1 MRKLFIFFLIPIFGI
16 FLSCSRDDKNELYIN
31 SPDNTLSFS
40 LVLSE
45 NGQLHYTVKKLADA
59 VQEIKVVENSPLGI
73 VLSDQSFVSS
83 LSHQSTGP
91 VEPIREEYTLISGKR
106 LSNNLIANQR
116 SFSFKNDKGAEL
128 ILLVRMFDEGF
139 AFRYRIPRDAN
150 TPYTVEKELT
160 GITIPASG
168 LAWIEP
174 YDTLQKWG
182 PAHEV
187 GYENAVIIGTKSPKS
202 TGWAFPALF
211 SYNSIWCLFSEAD
224 ADTTYCAS
232 HMEADCDRGQ
242 YKFAFPWAHE
252 LYGKGD
258 VTPAGKGSV
267 HTPWRVG
274 IVGSSLKTIVESN
287 LIAHLARPSQLQDVS
302 WIKPGRSS
310 WSWWGDISSPTDVP
324 LLKKYIDFSARMG
337 WEYTLI
343 DANWNTIPEKE
354 FRELAAYAQ
363 AKNVGLLL
371 WYNSAGPY
379 TQVYE
384 VGPLDRVHT
393 HELRVKEF
401 AKLRNL
407 GIKGIKVDFF
417 QSDKQVIM
425 KYYEDLARDAAD
437 FHLLFNAHSATIP
450 RGWYRTYPNF
460 LSAEAV
466 KGAEQYPQK
475 DYTEKAALWNTILP
489 FTRNVVGPMDYTPVT
504 FSDRG
509 AADNEDPLMANKD
522 SRYARRLTTNAHELA
537 LSVVFECGIQH
548 FADRATSY
556 LSQPPEVIQ
565 FLKDIPVAWDDTYFI
580 DGYPGKFIVIARK
593 KDKDI
598 FIGGINGKDTAMTVE
613 FNLGFLPEGEFFLDM
628 ISDGKDDRSFN
639 LSRLAI
645 DARKKVRVTM
655 MPYGGFAGRAKIK

>member
-1 MRKLFIFFLIPIFGI
+1 
-16 FLSCSRDDKNELYIN
+16 
-31 SPDNTLSFS
+31 
-40 LVLSE
+40 
-45 NGQLHYTVKKLADA
+45 
-59 VQEIKVVENSPLGI
+59 
-73 VLSDQSFVSS
+73 
-83 LSHQSTGP
+83 
-91 VEPIREEYTLISGKR
+91 
-106 LSNNLIANQR
+106 
-116 SFSFKNDKGAEL
+116 
-128 ILLVRMFDEGF
+128 MFDEGF
-139 AFRYRIPRDAN
+139 AFRYLIPRDTN
-150 TPYTVEKELT
+150 TSYTVEKELT
-160 GITIPASG
+160 GFTIPASG
-168 LAWIEP
+168 KAWIEP

-187 GYENAVIIGTKSPKS
+187 GYENAGFIGAKSPKS

-211 SYNSIWCLFSEAD
+211 SYNNIWCLFSEAD

-232 HMEADCDRGQ
+232 HLEAKCDSGH
-242 YKFAFPWAHE
+242 YKLAFPWAYE

-258 VTPAGKGSV
+258 VTPTGKGSV

-287 LIAHLARPSQLQDVS
+287 LVAHLARPNQLKDFS
-302 WIKPGRSS
+302 WIKPGRAS
-310 WSWWGDISSPTDVP
+310 WSWWGDVFSPSNVP
-324 LLKKYIDFSARMG
+324 ILKKYIDFSAKMG

-343 DANWNTIPEKE
+343 DANWHYIPEKE
-354 FRELAAYAQ
+354 FKELTAYAR

-379 TQVYE
+379 TRVYE
-384 VGPLDRVHT
+384 VGPLNRVHT

-401 AKLRNL
+401 TKLREL

-425 KYYEDLARDAAD
+425 KYYEDLAKDAAD

-460 LSAEAV
+460 LSMEAV

-475 DYTEKAALWNTILP
+475 DFTEKAAMWNTILP

-509 AADNEDPLMANKD
+509 AANSEEPATANKD
-522 SRYARRLTTNAHELA
+522 TTYTRRLTTNAHELA

-556 LSQPPEVIQ
+556 LSQPPEVIR
-565 FLKDIPVAWDDTYFI
+565 FLKDIPVAWEDTYFI
-580 DGYPGKFIVIARK
+580 DGYPGEFILIARK
-593 KDKDI
+593 KNNEI
-598 FIGGINGKDTAMTVE
+598 FIGGINGKDNEKTVA
-613 FNLGFLPEGEFFLDM
+613 FNLGFLPEGEFTLNL
-628 ISDGKDDRSFN
+628 INDGRDDRSFN
-639 LSRLAI
+639 FAGLNI
-645 DARKKVRVTM
+645 DSKKKVKITM
-655 MPYGGFAGRAKIK
+655 MPYGGFAGRLKTK

>member
-1 MRKLFIFFLIPIFGI
+1 MMKTRILILAAIFG
-16 FLSCSRDDKNELYIN
+16 FLPSCQRDRINEMVVN
-31 SPDNTLSFS
+31 SPDKKLSFS
-40 LVLSE
+40 LCLSS
-45 NGQLHYTVKKLADA
+45 NGELAYSVKKISGVA
-59 VQEIKVVENSPLGI
+59 EKIKIVESSPLGI
-73 VLSDQSFVSS
+73 ILSDQSFISS
-83 LSHQSTGP
+83 ISFQSASP
-91 VEPIREEYTLISGKR
+91 VGVIKEEYELISGKR
-106 LSNNLIANQR
+106 LKNIAIANQR
-116 SFSFKNDKGAEL
+116 SFTFKNENGTEMN
-128 ILLVRMFDEGF
+128 ILVRMFDEGF
-139 AFRYRIPRDAN
+139 AFRYIIPRDTN
-150 TPYTVEKELT
+150 SSYTVIKELT
-160 GITIPASG
+160 GFHIPANG
-168 LAWIEP
+168 KAWIEP

-187 GYENAVIIGTKSPKS
+187 GYENAVDIGSKSPKS

-211 SYNSIWCLFSEAD
+211 SYNNNWCLLSEAD

-232 HMEADCDRGQ
+232 HLEAKCDNGL
-242 YKFAFPWAHE
+242 YKMAFPWAHE
-252 LYGKGD
+252 LYRKGD
-258 VTPAGKGSV
+258 VTPTGKGSV

-287 LIAHLARPSQLQDVS
+287 LIAHLARPSQIKDMS
-302 WIKPGRSS
+302 WIKPGRAS
-310 WSWWGDISSPTDVP
+310 WSWWGDVSSPTNVP
-324 LLKKYIDFSARMG
+324 LLKKYVDFSAQMG

-343 DANWNTIPEKE
+343 DANWHYIPEKE
-354 FRELAAYAQ
+354 FKELAAYARS
-363 AKNVGLLL
+363 KNVGLLL

-393 HELRVKEF
+393 HELRVREFTRLKE
-401 AKLRNL
+401 L

-425 KYYEDLARDAAD
+425 KYYEDLAKDAAD

-475 DYTEKAALWNTILP
+475 DFTEKAAMWNTILP

-509 AADNEDPLMANKD
+509 ASNSEEPATANKD
-522 SRYARRLTTNAHELA
+522 NTYARHLTTNAHELA

-556 LSQPPEVIQ
+556 LSQPAEVIE

-580 DGYPGKFIVIARK
+580 DGYPGEFILIARK
-593 KDKDI
+593 KNNEV
-598 FIGGINGKDTAMTVE
+598 FIGGINGKNTVKTIA
-613 FNLGFLPEGEFFLDM
+613 FNLSFLPDGEFSLNL
-628 ISDGKDDRSFN
+628 ITDGRDDRSFDY
-639 LSRLAI
+639 SRLTI
-645 DARKKVRVTM
+645 DSKRKVTIKM
-655 MPYGGFAGRAKIK
+655 MPFGGFAGRLKLM